1 MTAPPPVPPSLGPDA
16 TDAGAAMSDRPYDR
30 PVALVLAGSRGMGRG
45 SALALA
51 ARGARVAITGR
62 NEDSLASTAAELGD
76 LGADPVRVVSDVSDP
91 TDLDAAFQAVDEA
104 YGRLDVLVANAG
116 SPARGP
122 FLDLPDASWEAAYE
136 LTLMSVVRSVS
147 SALDRF
153 GDAGRIVIIGSSSVR
168 RPIPNLTISNAL
180 RPALNGLV
188 KHLAVELAPRG
199 VTVNMVSPGRV
210 DTGHARNSDERR
222 AERRGVSYETVRA
235 EYEASIPMGRYGTGE
250 EFGELVAFLASP
262 DAGYV
267 TGQSLLVDG
276 GLVPTLP

>member
-1 MTAPPPVPPSLGPDA
+1 
-16 TDAGAAMSDRPYDR
+16 MSDRPDDR

-45 SALALA
+45 SAIALA
-51 ARGARVAITGR
+51 TRGARVAITGR
-62 NEDSLASTAAELGD
+62 SQDSLAATAAELAE
-76 LGADPVRVVSDVSDP
+76 LGADPVHVVSDVSDP

-116 SPARGP
+116 SPDRGP
-122 FLDLPDASWEAAYE
+122 FLDLSDASWEAAYE
-136 LTLMSVVRSVS
+136 LTLMSVVRSIS
-147 SALDRF
+147 AALDRF
-153 GDAGRIVIIGSSSVR
+153 ADAGRIVIIGSSSVR

-199 VTVNMVSPGRV
+199 LTVNMVSPGRV
-210 DTGHARNSDERR
+210 DTGHARGSDERR
-222 AERRGVSYETVRA
+222 AERRGVPYEIVRA

-262 DAGYV
+262 EAGYV